1 MLHDEDM
8 QEKTKRKKNIALKI
22 KVIYM
27 LMTENLEVR
36 EKLKTNEKFFFVVTM
51 RSGKQTH
58 SEGQCR

>member
-1 MLHDEDM
+1 MV
-8 QEKTKRKKNIALKI
+8 KTCKKKQKEKKNLALKI

-58 SEGQCR
+58 SEGQYR